1 MFPDLTSAAHRMD
14 AVPPD
19 DSNDFESALASALS
33 APASP
38 VARPHAS
45 TEPTDR
51 DPAAAAHEP
60 VAKDA
65 VEPGTLARAVPIA
78 AVEPV
83 TPPIVA
89 PTDAGSSG
97 AKHRAG
103 SGTVTPDPVSVAP
116 HAASHRIEPA
126 LAEPPAPIPLDP
138 ASIGPHRGRVAPLE
152 PAPNP
157 DDGIRAVARV
167 LSSAV
172 EPPVVTP
179 RAPSSA
185 KPAIEPPGEPR
196 ASASGSRRAGSR
208 AGASSRSG
216 EHSGTA
222 ADRPP
227 LDDRV
232 DPTSTARTATSDAR
246 GTRAAD
252 GTSVAT
258 RAAELDPPVAPRI
271 GGDRVTLQFEGEN
284 GLEGRLRV
292 AMRGETLHATLTTAH
307 GETLRRF
314 EAGIQDLQRT
324 LNERGFGGAR
334 ITVANAAADAARD
347 DRAPDSSR
355 DHDDKRGQGRS
366 QQDARQSQDY
376 PRRPRD
382 RAGRERQA

>member
-1 MFPDLTSAAHRMD
+1 M
-14 AVPPD
+14 
-19 DSNDFESALASALS
+19 
-33 APASP
+33 
-38 VARPHAS
+38 
-45 TEPTDR
+45 
-51 DPAAAAHEP
+51 
-60 VAKDA
+60 
-65 VEPGTLARAVPIA
+65 PIA

-138 ASIGPHRGRVAPLE
+138 ASIGPAPRPRGSARAGAQSGRRNSRGRARAVVGGGAAGRDTPRAVVGEAGDRASGRAACVGVRLTSRGIARGRV
-152 PAPNP
+152 
-157 DDGIRAVARV
+157 VA
-167 LSSAV
+167 L
-172 EPPVVTP
+172 
-179 RAPSSA
+179 
-185 KPAIEPPGEPR
+185 
-196 ASASGSRRAGSR
+196 RRTL
-208 AGASSRSG
+208 
-216 EHSGTA
+216 GTA